1 MKVLILGANGSAGGC
16 VLRMA
21 LAAPDVD
28 AVRTMT
34 RRPLGF
40 AHPKLSEV
48 IHDDYAD
55 FSKVESAFAGVDACL
70 YCLGKSV
77 SQVSGEAEYRRITHD
92 FALAAA
98 RTLRKQS
105 PGAVFHFLSG
115 AGAAV
120 DSRYMWARV
129 KGETD
134 RDLLKEFDAVCWHP
148 AAIDGMPS
156 ASEPLKYKIFRPIGR
171 LFFKPFRSLYVTG
184 DDIGRAMLAATRS
197 GISGRVIHTADIRD
211 MAEQGR

>member
-1 MKVLILGANGSAGGC
+1 MLGASGSAGGC

-21 LAAPDVD
+21 LAAPDVES
-28 AVRTMT
+28 VHTIS
-34 RRPLGF
+34 RRPLGISN
-40 AHPKLSEV
+40 PKLTNV
-48 IHDDYAD
+48 LHDNYAD
-55 FSKVESAFAGVDACL
+55 FSDVERAFANVDACL

-77 SQVSGEAEYRRITHD
+77 SQVSGEAEYRRITHGY
-92 FALAAA
+92 ALAAA
-98 RTLRKQS
+98 RTLRRQS

-134 RDLLKEFDAVCWHP
+134 RDLLKEVEAVCWHP

-156 ASEPLKYKIFRPIGR
+156 ASEPIKYKVFRPIGR
-171 LFFKPFRSLYVTG
+171 VIFKPFRSLYVTG

-197 GISGRVIHTADIRD
+197 GVRGRVIENAAIRD
-211 MAEQGR
+211 LAEQGR

>member
-1 MKVLILGANGSAGGC
+1 MKVLILGASGSAGGC
-16 VLRMA
+16 VLRIA
-21 LAAPDVD
+21 LAAPDVES
-28 AVRTMT
+28 VRTMT

-40 AHPKLSEV
+40 AHPRLSDV

-55 FSKVESAFAGVDACL
+55 LSKVERAFAGVDACL

-98 RTLRKQS
+98 RTLRRQS
-105 PGAVFHFLSG
+105 PGAVFHYLSG

-134 RDLLKEFDAVCWHP
+134 RELLQEFAAVCWHP

-156 ASEPLKYKIFRPIGR
+156 ASEPLKYKIVRPIGR
-171 LFFKPFRSLYVTG
+171 LLFKPFRSLYVTG

-197 GISGRVIHTADIRD
+197 GVRGQVIANAAIRD
-211 MAEQGR
+211 LAEQGR